1 MAIGELI
8 VLTHEEAERVAD
20 DECLSW
26 VKEVEAPSRTFDLEK
41 LVGLSGRNRCA
52 SAWDGKPRQ
61 RAP

>member
-8 VLTHEEAERVAD
+8 VLTHEQAERVAD
-20 DECLSW
+20 DCLSW